1 MCKNMVLA
9 YKDYKGISLL
19 IYSRHPSI
27 QIIVMLIGTKN
38 EIYEPLIVLLAGI
51 DSIFH
56 PTAGYHCPRWKILI
70 ITFPEG
76 STDLKP

>member
-1 MCKNMVLA
+1 MA
-9 YKDYKGISLL
+9 LL
-19 IYSRHPSI
+19 IYIGHSSI

-38 EIYEPLIVLLAGI
+38 EIETTG
-51 DSIFH
+51 H
-56 PTAGYHCPRWKILI
+56 HCPRLKILV